1 MPSRREL
8 LEEAWR
14 RLPQASARDTPGRFT
29 RARFERILQLLTGLG
44 AAVLGTQ
51 SLIVA
56 LTVDAAPIDPV
67 LATVLFAPLALMVAA
82 CLAGYGVRA
91 FAGAFAIGFPVI
103 LLVWGF
109 SDRSIADPH
118 LQPSP
123 FYLLTV
129 ATAAAVVS
137 LPLRGQIAVV
147 AGVHWLYANIR
158 LIRGGWSL
166 QIWESTIYDV
176 SIALLLGI
184 LVVVLAWM
192 YRGIATGVDEAR
204 AQAVETYTA
213 ARVAEAAESER
224 VEIAALMHDSVL
236 AALIAAERAA
246 SPRERE
252 LAVAMA
258 REALSRLANAE
269 TDDPEGSDEEVTA
282 EEVARELES
291 RALELGIELTVERR
305 IAPGARAF
313 PGRPARAIALAA
325 TQALANAVQHAD
337 AEGLAVRLI
346 AEARAIEVWVEDEGP
361 GLDFDAI
368 EADRLGI
375 RGSIIA
381 RMSAV
386 GGSADIHTGAH
397 GTMVVVSWTAPDEED
412 E

>member
-1 MPSRREL
+1 MASRREA

-14 RLPQASARDTPGRFT
+14 RLPQASARDTRGRFT

-56 LTVDAAPIDPV
+56 LTVAPIEPA
-67 LATVLFAPLALMVAA
+67 LATLLYAPLGVMVIA
-82 CLAGYGVRA
+82 CLTGYGARAAAAA
-91 FAGAFAIGFPVI
+91 FALGFPVI
-103 LLVWGF
+103 LLIWGLTA
-109 SDRSIADPH
+109 DGIADPH
-118 LQPSP
+118 MQPSP
-123 FYLLTV
+123 FYLLTIG
-129 ATAAAVVS
+129 TAAAVIS

-147 AGVHWLYANIR
+147 AGLHWLYANIR

-166 QIWESTIYDV
+166 PIWESTVYDV

-236 AALIAAERAA
+236 AALIAAERAE

-252 LAVAMA
+252 LAVVMA

-282 EEVARELES
+282 EQVARELES
-291 RALELGIELTVERR
+291 RARELGIELEVQRR
-305 IAPGARAF
+305 IAPDGSAL

-346 AEARAIEVWVEDEGP
+346 ADARSIEVWVEDEGP

-397 GTMVVVSWTAPDEED
+397 GTMVVVSWTAPEEA
-412 E
+412 EEA

>member
-1 MPSRREL
+1 MASRGEIV
-8 LEEAWR
+8 EEAWR
-14 RLPQASARDTPGRFT
+14 RMPQASARETPGRFT
-29 RARFERILQLLTGLG
+29 RARFERILQLLTGVG
-44 AAVLGTQ
+44 AGVLGVQ
-51 SLIVA
+51 ALIVA
-56 LTVDAAPIDPV
+56 VTADGVPMDPL
-67 LATVLFAPLALMVAA
+67 LAIALFASLGLMVVA
-82 CLAGYGVRA
+82 CLAGFGARL
-91 FAGAFAIGFPVI
+91 FATVFALGFPVI
-103 LLVWGF
+103 LLVWGL
-109 SDRSIADPH
+109 SDRADPDPH
-118 LQPSP
+118 LQPAP

-129 ATAAAVVS
+129 SAAAAVVG

-147 AGVHWLYANIR
+147 AAVHWLYANIR

-166 QIWESTIYDV
+166 EIWESTVYDV

-184 LVVVLAWM
+184 LVLVLAWM

-204 AQAVETYTA
+204 AQVVETYTA
-213 ARVAEAAESER
+213 ARVAEASESER

-236 AALIAAERAA
+236 AALIAAERAR

-258 REALSRLANAE
+258 REALNRLANAE
-269 TDDPEGSDEEVTA
+269 SDDPQGSDDDVSA
-282 EEVARELES
+282 EQIARELEA
-291 RALELGIELTVERR
+291 RAGELGSELTVDRR
-305 IAPGARAF
+305 IEPDARVF

-337 AEGLAVRLI
+337 AEGLAVRLV
-346 AEARAIEVWVEDEGP
+346 ADARSIEVWVEDEGP

-397 GTMVVVSWTAPDEED
+397 GTMVVVSWAEQIEE
-412 E
+412 EP